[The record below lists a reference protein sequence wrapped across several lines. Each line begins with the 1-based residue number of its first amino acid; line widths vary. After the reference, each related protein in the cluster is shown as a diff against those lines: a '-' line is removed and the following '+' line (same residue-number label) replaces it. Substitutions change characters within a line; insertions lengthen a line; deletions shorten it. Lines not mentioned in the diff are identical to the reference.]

1 MSYNGSANA
10 GCVVSSDVYNGSCT
24 KKEVSVT
31 STVISMTVGIVSNT
45 LALFI
50 LIKAYRRF
58 RFKSKAA
65 FLLFAS
71 GLVVT
76 DFLGHLINGSLALYV
91 YTSQKDWETFDA
103 HKSLCDF
110 FGVCMAFFGLTPLLL
125 GSLMAVERCIGVTR
139 PLFHTTALGSR
150 YVKRML
156 GLIWLLGLLVALL
169 PLLFQHSYQVQRSR
183 SWCFFRLQGQRD
195 WVDVL
200 LAILFSM
207 MGLLALLVSLITGII
222 FSIQDHI
229 EDQPSYTHMLLV
241 VRMATW
247 NQILDPWVYILLRK
261 AVLRRFF
268 RLAMRLCSPRLKF
281 EFQWQGST
289 LRSSSMEI
297 SSSVSSRPDFICLH
311 GPFLPDTALCLSEV
325 IMNQEKLAKLQAQVR
340 IGGKGT
346 ARRKKKVVHRTATAD
361 DKKLQSSLKKLAVN
375 NIAGIEEVNMIKDD
389 GTVIHFNNPK
399 VQASLSANTFAIT
412 GHAETKQL
420 TEMLPG
426 ILSQLGADSLTS
438 LRKLAEQFPRQVL
451 DNKAP
456 KAEDID
462 EEDDDVPDLVEN
474 FDEASKNEAN

>member
-207 MGLLALLVSLITGII
+207 MGLLALLVSLVCNTMTFLTLLRSRVQLDRDYHCHSRKTSHHSEMVCQLLAIMLVSCVCWGPILITGII

-311 GPFLPDTALCLSEV
+311 GPFLPDTAV
-325 IMNQEKLAKLQAQVR
+325 
-340 IGGKGT
+340 
-346 ARRKKKVVHRTATAD
+346 
-361 DKKLQSSLKKLAVN
+361 QST
-375 NIAGIEEVNMIKDD
+375 NI
-389 GTVIHFNNPK
+389 P
-399 VQASLSANTFAIT
+399 
-412 GHAETKQL
+412 
-420 TEMLPG
+420 
-426 ILSQLGADSLTS
+426 
-438 LRKLAEQFPRQVL
+438 
-451 DNKAP
+451 
-456 KAEDID
+456 
-462 EEDDDVPDLVEN
+462 
-474 FDEASKNEAN
+474 